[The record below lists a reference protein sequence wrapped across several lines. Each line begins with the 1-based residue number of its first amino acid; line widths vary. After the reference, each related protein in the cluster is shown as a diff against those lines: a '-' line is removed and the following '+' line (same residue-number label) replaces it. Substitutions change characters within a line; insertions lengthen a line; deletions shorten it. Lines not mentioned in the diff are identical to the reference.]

1 MNNTALHRLLLIL
14 LLLNFWVS
22 AVETDWDAGIHN
34 TEKLSFQVETFVAG
48 FEVPWGMAFMPDE
61 RMLVTDQIGDLWVV
75 SSEGKDKVKVSGQIP
90 AVRAKG
96 QGGMMDV
103 EIHPNFINNS
113 YIYLSFSDIF
123 ENKSHTVLVRAKL
136 VDNKLIDTKT
146 IFKADEKYYTKKS
159 HHFGS
164 RILFDD
170 EGYLFFCIGDRGDRD
185 QAQSLAMPNGKMY
198 RLHDDGSIPIDNP
211 FYNTEGSIKSIWSY
225 GHRNPQGLAL
235 HPISREIWE
244 AEHGPKGGDEIN
256 IVSKGHN
263 YGWPVITYGRNYSGT
278 IISEYTHKEGMDQP
292 VFHWTPS
299 IAVCGIT
306 FYKGNK
312 FPEWKNN
319 LLATS
324 LKFERLHRVEMDGL
338 NMIKDEIIYEAG
350 SRVRDVEIGPDGL
363 IYVAL
368 EDPGRIVRLLPYQK

>member
-22 AVETDWDAGIHN
+22 ADETDWDAGIHN
-34 TEKLSFQVETFVAG
+34 TEKLSFQVEGFVAG

-75 SSEGKDKVKVSGQIP
+75 SSDGKDKVKVSGQIP

-96 QGGMMDV
+96 QGGMLDV

-123 ENKSHTVLVRAKL
+123 KNKSHTVLVRAKL
-136 VDNKLIDTKT
+136 VNNTLINTKT
-146 IFKADEKYYTKKS
+146 IFKVDEKYYTKKS

-198 RLHDDGSIPIDNP
+198 RLNDDGSIPIDNP

-256 IVSKGHN
+256 ILSKGHN

-278 IISEYTHKEGMDQP
+278 IISEYTHKDCMDQP
-292 VFHWTPS
+292 VFHLTPS

-306 FYKGNK
+306 FYKCNK
-312 FPEWKNN
+312 FPEWNNN

-338 NMIKDEIIYEAG
+338 NMVKDEIIYEAG

-368 EDPGRIVRLLPYQK
+368 EDPGRIVRLSPYQK

>member
-1 MNNTALHRLLLIL
+1 
-14 LLLNFWVS
+14 
-22 AVETDWDAGIHN
+22 
-34 TEKLSFQVETFVAG
+34 
-48 FEVPWGMAFMPDE
+48 
-61 RMLVTDQIGDLWVV
+61 
-75 SSEGKDKVKVSGQIP
+75 
-90 AVRAKG
+90 
-96 QGGMMDV
+96 MMDV

-113 YIYLSFSDIF
+113 YIYLSFSDIL
-123 ENKSHTVLVRAKL
+123 ENKSHTVLLRAKL
-136 VDNKLIDTKT
+136 VENKLIDVKI
-146 IFKADEKYYTKKS
+146 IFKADEKFYTKIS
-159 HHFGS
+159 RHFGS

-170 EGYLFFCIGDRGDRD
+170 KGYLFFCVGDRGERD
-185 QAQSLAMPNGKMY
+185 QAQSLKMPNGKMH
-198 RLHDDGSIPIDNP
+198 RVHDDGTIPIDNP

-225 GHRNPQGLAL
+225 GHRNPQGLVL
-235 HPISREIWE
+235 HPVSREIWE

-256 IVSKGHN
+256 IVTKGHN

-278 IISEYTHKEGMDQP
+278 IISKYTHKEGMDQP

-312 FPEWKNN
+312 FPEWNNN

-338 NMIKDEIIYEAG
+338 KMVKDEIIYEAG

-368 EDPGRIVRLLPYQK
+368 EDPLSPYRK

>member
-1 MNNTALHRLLLIL
+1 MNNTATHRLLLIL

-22 AVETDWDAGIHN
+22 ADETDWDAGIHN
-34 TEKLSFQVETFVAG
+34 TEKLSFQVEGFVAG
-48 FEVPWGMAFMPDE
+48 FEVPWGMSFMPDE

-75 SSEGKDKVKVSGQIP
+75 SSDGNDKVKVSGQIP

-170 EGYLFFCIGDRGDRD
+170 EGYLFFCVGDRGDRD
-185 QAQSLAMPNGKMY
+185 HAQSLAMPNGKMY
-198 RLHDDGSIPIDNP
+198 RLNVDGSIPIDNP
-211 FYNTEGSIKSIWSY
+211 FYNTE
-225 GHRNPQGLAL
+225 
-235 HPISREIWE
+235 
-244 AEHGPKGGDEIN
+244 
-256 IVSKGHN
+256 
-263 YGWPVITYGRNYSGT
+263 
-278 IISEYTHKEGMDQP
+278 
-292 VFHWTPS
+292 
-299 IAVCGIT
+299 
-306 FYKGNK
+306 
-312 FPEWKNN
+312 
-319 LLATS
+319 
-324 LKFERLHRVEMDGL
+324 
-338 NMIKDEIIYEAG
+338 
-350 SRVRDVEIGPDGL
+350 
-363 IYVAL
+363 
-368 EDPGRIVRLLPYQK
+368 

>member
-1 MNNTALHRLLLIL
+1 
-14 LLLNFWVS
+14 
-22 AVETDWDAGIHN
+22 
-34 TEKLSFQVETFVAG
+34 
-48 FEVPWGMAFMPDE
+48 MAFMPDK
-61 RMLVTDQIGDLWVV
+61 RMLVTDQIGDLWII
-75 SSEGKDKVKVSGQIP
+75 SIDGEEKVKVSGDIP
-90 AVRAKG
+90 AVQAKG

-113 YIYLSFSDIF
+113 YIYLSFSDIL
-123 ENKSHTVLVRAKL
+123 ENKSHTVVLRAKL

-146 IFKADEKYYTKKS
+146 IFKTDEKYYTKKS

-170 EGYLFFCIGDRGDRD
+170 EGYLFFCVGDRGDRN
-185 QAQSLAMPNGKMY
+185 QAQSLEMPNGKMF
-198 RLHDDGSIPIDNP
+198 RVNDDGSIPIDNP

-235 HPISREIWE
+235 HPVSREIWE

-256 IVSKGHN
+256 IIIKGHN
-263 YGWPVITYGRNYSGT
+263 YGWPVITYGKNYSGT
-278 IISEYTHKEGMDQP
+278 IISKYTHKEGMDQP

-306 FYKGNK
+306 FYQGNK
-312 FPEWKNN
+312 FPEWNNN

-324 LKFERLHRVEMDGL
+324 LKFERLHRIEMDGL

-350 SRVRDVEIGPDGL
+350 SRVRDVEIGPNGL

>member
-1 MNNTALHRLLLIL
+1 MNNTAIHRLLLIL

-22 AVETDWDAGIHN
+22 ADETDWDAGIHN
-34 TEKLSFQVETFVAG
+34 TEKLSFQVEGFVAG

-75 SSEGKDKVKVSGQIP
+75 SSDGKDKVKVSGQIP

-170 EGYLFFCIGDRGDRD
+170 EGYLFFCVGDRGDRD

-198 RLHDDGSIPIDNP
+198 RLNDDGSIPIDNP

-299 IAVCGIT
+299 IAVCGII

-312 FPEWKNN
+312 FPEWNNN

-338 NMIKDEIIYEAG
+338 NMVKDEIIYEAG